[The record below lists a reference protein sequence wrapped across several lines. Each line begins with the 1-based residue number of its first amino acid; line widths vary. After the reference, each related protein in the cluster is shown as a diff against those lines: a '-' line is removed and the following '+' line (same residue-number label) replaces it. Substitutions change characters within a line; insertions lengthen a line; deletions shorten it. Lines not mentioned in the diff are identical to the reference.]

1 MNLVKELE
9 PFNEDLDNWKAGHGF
24 SDREKLKQLA
34 PIWVKFAQEN
44 VAEIYGNPAH
54 KVKDID
60 LACGSCVKDMLQFL
74 YNWREILKKRLPPY
88 HKMVPN
94 GTPNISKKDE
104 PKPENADAV
113 ENLREEHDAE
123 LADAATDAT
132 TEDQVTMDEVAEGD
146 VEVTEHDIEE
156 ETDEDVDKLSEMK
169 WADLIKLA
177 KEKEVST
184 YRKKREEI
192 EKELRSK
199 L

>member
-1 MNLVKELE
+1 
-9 PFNEDLDNWKAGHGF
+9 
-24 SDREKLKQLA
+24 
-34 PIWVKFAQEN
+34 
-44 VAEIYGNPAH
+44 
-54 KVKDID
+54 
-60 LACGSCVKDMLQFL
+60 
-74 YNWREILKKRLPPY
+74 
-88 HKMVPN
+88 
-94 GTPNISKKDE
+94 
-104 PKPENADAV
+104 
-113 ENLREEHDAE
+113 
-123 LADAATDAT
+123 
-132 TEDQVTMDEVAEGD
+132 MDEVAEGD